1 MMTAKWM
8 KKRKFRKECK
18 GAIVWMLFKLVER
31 LLTNKAASLSPQ
43 NTHRNP
49 AKLAEDSN
57 H

>member
-1 MMTAKWM
+1 MTAKWM